1 MIIRNGKVRSL
12 CFLWST
18 SVVRVIYALPTRQHR
33 SLCELLTP
41 SPSQPWFSHPAIAVH
56 MCFALQALW
65 QFFSNLP
72 ACYRA
77 TAPPGVSFSQ
87 ADSVL
92 LLLSQPSLPPKSP
105 VTQRMGVPS
114 FVLLEPFTPA
124 ACSRCPVLGWLAPC
138 VPLLSAQA
146 QVPRG
151 SSQLLSPACGAPA
164 SPLTFLVHKPRSA
177 GEFIPPPK
185 KNLIT
190 NRGRAPDGCS
200 SPLVPVPK
208 APGASFLWGTA

>member
-1 MIIRNGKVRSL
+1 M
-12 CFLWST
+12 
-18 SVVRVIYALPTRQHR
+18 RVIYALPTCQHR
-33 SLCELLTP
+33 SLCALLTP
-41 SPSQPWFSHPAIAVH
+41 SPSQPWFSHPAIGFH

-72 ACYRA
+72 ACYRV

-87 ADSVL
+87 TDSVL
-92 LLLSQPSLPPKSP
+92 LLLAQPSLPPKSP
-105 VTQRMGVPS
+105 SPSAWVCLLCAPGALRSRMVP
-114 FVLLEPFTPA
+114 VEP
-124 ACSRCPVLGWLAPC
+124 CPGLSWLAPC

-151 SSQLLSPACGAPA
+151 SSQLLSTACGAPA

-185 KNLIT
+185 KE
-190 NRGRAPDGCS
+190 PDN
-200 SPLVPVPK
+200 
-208 APGASFLWGTA
+208 